1 MSFDAALGPINYL
14 VVTFAAA
21 PVPSSGLEGIQ
32 SLVDQGRIAV
42 VLDIEFVSKDADG
55 VASRVSASD
64 VGAPEFDGASAQL
77 IDEDDIA
84 LVAESLQAG
93 GVGLVVMYEDLTML
107 PVLATWEAEGATV
120 VSEGPVSVDD
130 LIEALGASDSES

>member
-32 SLVDQGRIAV
+32 SLVDQGRIV
-42 VLDIEFVSKDADG
+42 VLDIEFVSKDAGG